1 MSQLNEQQKKK
12 KDGRKQQEAEALL
25 ICNSLALFLPL
36 SFSLLHCPRVCVCLR
51 NENENQATASSQK
64 QINALS
70 GRQVIYLAI
79 VRCFL
84 LSSEFAVAASAI
96 AAAATVAVCVWAL
109 PQHPLPPHRP
119 QPQPE
124 QATQTT
130 QAANH
135 FEWPPLSSQTH
146 SLLAKGQWNN
156 FQANPQVGAV
166 AWAARGD

>member
-12 KDGRKQQEAEALL
+12 DEGRKQQEAEALL
-25 ICNSLALFLPL
+25 ICNSLALSLPL

-84 LSSEFAVAASAI
+84 LSSEFAVTAAI

-109 PQHPLPPHRP
+109 PQHPLSPTCLNHNLNRPPK
-119 QPQPE
+119 
-124 QATQTT
+124 
-130 QAANH
+130 
-135 FEWPPLSSQTH
+135 PLSQLTILNGLLCLHKLTACSPKVNGTIFKRTPKSQ
-146 SLLAKGQWNN
+146 K
-156 FQANPQVGAV
+156 
-166 AWAARGD
+166 

>member
-1 MSQLNEQQKKK
+1 MSQLNEQQRKKE
-12 KDGRKQQEAEALL
+12 DGRKQQEAEALL
-25 ICNSLALFLPL
+25 ICNSLAL
-36 SFSLLHCPRVCVCLR
+36 SLLLCPRVCVCLR

-84 LSSEFAVAASAI
+84 LSSEFAVAA
-96 AAAATVAVCVWAL
+96 VCVWAL
-109 PQHPLPPHRP
+109 PQHPLPPHLP

-130 QAANH
+130 QPANH
-135 FEWPPLSSQTH
+135 FEWPPLPSQKLSAYSPEVNGTIFKRTPK
-146 SLLAKGQWNN
+146 SKQ
-156 FQANPQVGAV
+156 
-166 AWAARGD
+166 

>member
-1 MSQLNEQQKKK
+1 MQQSS
-12 KDGRKQQEAEALL
+12 
-25 ICNSLALFLPL
+25 SLPP
-36 SFSLLHCPRVCVCLR
+36 SFSLSLVLPTCVCVCLR

-84 LSSEFAVAASAI
+84 LSSEFAVAA
-96 AAAATVAVCVWAL
+96 AAVAVCVWAL
-109 PQHPLPPHRP
+109 PQHPLPPHP
-119 QPQPE
+119 DQPQPE

-130 QAANH
+130 QPANH
-135 FEWPPLSSQTH
+135 FEWPPLPSQTH